1 MKKSVKKS
9 VSVKIMAPAFL
20 IAKLD
25 CVAAGSSRSQA
36 IGFLLRKGLIDLC
49 GKENRNGVG
58 Q

>member
-20 IAKLD
+20 IAKVD
-25 CVAAGSSRSQA
+25 CVAAGRSRAQA
-36 IGFLLRKGLIDLC
+36 IVFLLQKGLIYLGAEEA
-49 GKENRNGVG
+49 GKGVG